1 MIRKRWRYLLP
12 LALIIV
18 LVPACAAQPTVA
30 PEIVV
35 IADYNLGAA
44 IRAALDKT
52 PDEPVSV
59 EELAGLT
66 ELKANYANIAD
77 LSGIEHCPNL
87 SKLDLAY
94 NYLTDLSPLAAL
106 VNLTTLDLSRNQIGD
121 VSPLASLVNLE
132 RLSLD
137 RNQISDIAPLLGNSS
152 LGEGDQVDLKNN
164 NLDLSKNSENM
175 ADIRQLEGRA
185 VKVYY

>member
-1 MIRKRWRYLLP
+1 LENQVLRKRWRYLLP

-18 LVPACAAQPTVA
+18 LVPACAATPTAKPETVLVA
-30 PEIVV
+30 
-35 IADYNLGAA
+35 DRNLGAA
-44 IRAALDKT
+44 LLNALGK
-52 PDEPVSV
+52 PPGEPIYA

-66 ELKANYANIAD
+66 ELTANYANITN

-87 SKLDLAY
+87 IKLDLAY

-121 VSPLASLVNLE
+121 V
-132 RLSLD
+132 
-137 RNQISDIAPLLGNSS
+137 APLLGNSS

-164 NLDLSKNSENM
+164 NLDLSENSENM
-175 ADIRQLEGRA
+175 ADIRQLEGRG